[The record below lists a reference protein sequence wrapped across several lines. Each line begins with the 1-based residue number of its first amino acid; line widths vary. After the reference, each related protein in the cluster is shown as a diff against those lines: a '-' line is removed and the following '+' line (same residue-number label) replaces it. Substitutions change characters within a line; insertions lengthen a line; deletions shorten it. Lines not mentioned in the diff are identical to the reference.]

1 MRGRQRGRR
10 ADEDN
15 RFFDNPILD
24 SPYERPAWHWELG
37 PDGQPTQNVVE
48 RRRWAEF
55 ISPIPKPKKR
65 GGGREMRRGRN
76 PRNPGLRRRQG
87 ALHPRAAV
95 RKARRD
101 HQRRPPRGRCVAAAT
116 GPAPV
121 AGDPGDR
128 TPAPAPAGSP
138 IHRRPALPLP
148 GRSDRDGDLADRGQP
163 RGRAA
168 GPADASMRP
177 RRFRRGMRRHMSG
190 EKPYR
195 VASMRPRRFRRGIT
209 PAPGPVP
216 PRPSASMRPRRFRRG
231 MANTSGSTTV
241 AIALQ

>member
-1 MRGRQRGRR
+1 MRGRQRGRW

-48 RRRWAEF
+48 RRRRAEF

-177 RRFRRGMRRHMSG
+177 RRFRRGIAPSSRARHSRIL
-190 EKPYR
+190 P
-195 VASMRPRRFRRGIT
+195 ASMRPRRFRRGIT
-209 PAPGPVP
+209 RQDFQRHA
-216 PRPSASMRPRRFRRG
+216 RR
-231 MANTSGSTTV
+231 
-241 AIALQ
+241 